1 MSAAPVRIAV
11 VVAVACVT
19 LATVAAIGRARVVAL
34 APRAAALYAALG
46 LPVATAGLAFRAVA
60 AEIVGAGSDAALVVE
75 GEVANMSSDAKAVP
89 VIELSVR
96 NAGGQPFYAWTTDP
110 PRRTLPPGEAAQF
123 RARLAAPPREGTQVL
138 VRFVSGRN
146 DVAAAP

>member
-1 MSAAPVRIAV
+1 VSA
-11 VVAVACVT
+11 
-19 LATVAAIGRARVVAL
+19 ARVVAL
-34 APRAAALYAALG
+34 ATAIALAAVAVIGRAKVVVFVPGAARLYAAVG
-46 LPVATAGLAFRAVA
+46 VPGLAPGLDFRRVA
-60 AEIVGAGSDAALVVE
+60 AEIVGAGADAALVVE

-89 VIELSVR
+89 VIELIVR

-123 RARLAAPPREGTQVL
+123 RARLAAPPREGTQVM
-138 VRFVSGRN
+138 VRFVSARS